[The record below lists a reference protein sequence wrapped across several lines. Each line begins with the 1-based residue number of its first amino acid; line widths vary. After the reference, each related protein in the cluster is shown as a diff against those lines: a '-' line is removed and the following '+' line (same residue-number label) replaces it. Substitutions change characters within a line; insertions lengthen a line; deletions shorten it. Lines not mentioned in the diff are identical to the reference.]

1 MKGHGHFHV
10 QAHVETFHIF
20 TLSEWAAEDVAM
32 NNEIQVEA
40 MKVVFPDGKD
50 ASWAL
55 YANGRHQ
62 VKVEL
67 WVRKTVNGNAVALT
81 DAERLSAA
89 ITAFSDNSEAPLP
102 SGWSCDNKKYD
113 YDAGLWRDGDVNG
126 QGYLGD
132 VQDDVVNLYLRLA
145 QGTVIQP
152 QRFMGRIRIGG
163 TTYTTNMSGSF
174 QSAITVHAALPER
187 MYLTNLI
194 RTTANVF
201 VKDAGGMGHPNTS
214 VVKMYF
220 WRLPSGLNMHADSVR
235 EQEVCPVPGT
245 GAGVRT
251 ICSNAL
257 GSVNGYRCAVLLSAG
272 WKGAVPLKYLYT
284 SIPAEFAEKVV
295 YLDWIPKQLRAISL
309 RLPLPVSMCSHE
321 LRWVF
326 QDNFGSE
333 HVFYIESEKS
343 GEILKLKN

>member
-1 MKGHGHFHV
+1 
-10 QAHVETFHIF
+10 
-20 TLSEWAAEDVAM
+20 M

-40 MKVVFPDGKD
+40 LKVVFPDGKD

-67 WVRKTVNGNAVALT
+67 WVRKTMGGRAVALT
-81 DAERLSAA
+81 DAERSTAA

-102 SGWSCDNKKYD
+102 SGWSCDNKKND
-113 YDAGLWRDGDVNG
+113 YDAGLWRDREVNA

-132 VQDDVVNLYLRLA
+132 VKDDVVNLYLRLA
-145 QGTVIQP
+145 EGVAIQP

-174 QSAITVHAALPER
+174 QSVITVHPALPER
-187 MYLTNLI
+187 VYLTNLVH
-194 RTTANVF
+194 TTANVF
-201 VKDAGGMGHPNTS
+201 IKDAGGMGHPQTA
-214 VVKMYF
+214 VVKIYF
-220 WRLPSGLNMHADSVR
+220 WRLPSGLNIHADSVSER
-235 EQEVCPVPGT
+235 EVCPVPGAGT
-245 GAGVRT
+245 GVRT
-251 ICSNAL
+251 ICSNGGLFA
-257 GSVNGYRCAVLLSAG
+257 NGYQCAVLLDVG
-272 WKGAVPLKYLYT
+272 WKGAVPLKLLYFGML
-284 SIPAEFAEKVV
+284 AEFANTVV
-295 YLDWIPKQLRAISL
+295 YLDWLPKQLRAISL
-309 RLPLPVSMCSHE
+309 RLPFPVSACSKE
-321 LRWVF
+321 LRWVL